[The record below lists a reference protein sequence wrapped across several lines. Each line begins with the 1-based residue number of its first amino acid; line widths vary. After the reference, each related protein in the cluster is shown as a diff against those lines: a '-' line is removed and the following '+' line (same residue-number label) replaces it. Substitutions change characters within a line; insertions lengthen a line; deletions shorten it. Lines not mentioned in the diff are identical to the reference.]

1 MLSETKLSL
10 LHQLVQ
16 SATTEE
22 IIWTNGYLAGYLDRN
37 GVDVAIPTISETTAI
52 AVKPLIIYGTETGNS
67 KKIASQLLATFK
79 KNKIQA
85 KAVDVFQYDVTKLE
99 TESLVLFV
107 ISTQGEGEFPQNA
120 VAFYEKLKASDVN
133 LNNVSFAVFGL
144 GDSSYP
150 LFCNAGVLLD
160 AVLSEKGAK
169 PLLPLVKTDVDFT
182 DDVIYWEKNLIAIF
196 NDIASNHKIIGVEK
210 KQEKVSHK
218 KNYTGIINH
227 KVILNDRESN
237 KETYH
242 IEITSNDEVT
252 YEPGD
257 ALGVIPKNTKQDVD
271 FILNYF
277 GVNATQEL
285 TIKEDKKTIEKWLV
299 ERNIKGLSKRSLD
312 QIALLFETTINF
324 EKADLIAILKQYSK
338 SESLKIEA
346 LIEILLPIAPRLYSI
361 SSSAEAHD
369 GQIHL
374 TVNLNKFIVD
384 DEVKTGLASQFLA
397 DYPTDTE
404 LEFYIHKNQNFKL
417 PTDDTNIIMIGPGT
431 GIAPFRSFLAHRDA
445 TGAEGKNWLFFGEQH
460 FVLDFYYQTEIQEW
474 ISTGVLSK
482 LSTAFSRDQEQKI
495 YVQDRIRENGKDF
508 NKWLESGASIY
519 ICGQKFPMSQDVEN
533 AIVEVISK
541 ERNISET
548 EAKQVLEKLENQG
561 KYQKDVY

>member
-10 LHQLVQ
+10 LQQLVQ

-257 ALGVIPKNTKQDVD
+257 ALGIIPKNTKQDVD

-324 EKADLIAILKQYSK
+324 DKADLIAILKQYSK

-361 SSSAEAHD
+361 SSTAEAHD

>member
-10 LHQLVQ
+10 LQQLVQ

-257 ALGVIPKNTKQDVD
+257 ALGIIPKNTKQDVD

-338 SESLKIEA
+338 PESLKIEA